1 MSGTKEDREPF
12 TTTLKKSVKKVLKRE
27 AFERDQSMGEIIE
40 EGLAAI
46 GITGDKDRDKEKSS
60 EKDSSRE

>member
-1 MSGTKEDREPF
+1 MSGTKEDRSPF
-12 TTTLKKSVKKVLKRE
+12 TTTLKNSVKKALKRE
-27 AFERDQSMGEIIE
+27 SFERDQPMGEIIE

-46 GITGDKDRDKEKSS
+46 GITGDKDKEKSS